1 MEKGTTKIQIKSL
14 VYGLWFQTL
23 YCHITSPKPTTCYT
37 LESLKTPERH
47 MSTVAYVFV
56 HFRLLLWLH
65 QKNHTRSPIKRLFY
79 LVIYIILYKLAR
91 FSNHFASS
99 ITAPFPSRSSRYS
112 STSALSTGRLPGIL
126 RTEYPTLVFI
136 NFRYAEKTNFMQRD
150 LRYSMQCVVGKFPS
164 LGKEN
169 LK

>member
-1 MEKGTTKIQIKSL
+1 MKIHSSQDTMIRGPRHNSSILCISSVRLQRSTT
-14 VYGLWFQTL
+14 F
-23 YCHITSPKPTTCYT
+23 
-37 LESLKTPERH
+37 
-47 MSTVAYVFV
+47 A
-56 HFRLLLWLH
+56 HFRLFLWLH
-65 QKNHTRSPIKRLFY
+65 QKNHTRSPIKCLFY
-79 LVIYIILYKLAR
+79 QVIYIILYKLSR
-91 FSNHFASS
+91 FSNLIASS

-150 LRYSMQCVVGKFPS
+150 LKYSMQCVVGKFPS